1 MPWYALFVETGEEEK
16 VEKFIEKRFGESI
29 QCFNPK
35 RTVLEKRQG
44 LTTKKTKLLF
54 PGYLF
59 LQLELT
65 KNMYYKILD
74 IPKVYY
80 MVSSGNKKKDI
91 SLSYFTSIPDNEINW
106 LLTLIDKNDTL
117 SFSDL
122 LIDGDNIVVLSGPLV
137 SLESKI
143 KRIDKRKRR
152 ATVEIGFLNQ
162 IFKIDLGINI
172 LNNT

>member
-74 IPKVYY
+74 I
-80 MVSSGNKKKDI
+80 
-91 SLSYFTSIPDNEINW
+91 TSIPDNEINW